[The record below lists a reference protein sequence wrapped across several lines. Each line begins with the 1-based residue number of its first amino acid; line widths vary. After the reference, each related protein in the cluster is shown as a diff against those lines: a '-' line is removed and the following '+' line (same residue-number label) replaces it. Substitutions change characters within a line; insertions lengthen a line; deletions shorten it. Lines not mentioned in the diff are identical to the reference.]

1 MSDPSASSIRVTVVG
16 AGIVGA
22 AIAYSL
28 AKRGAAVTVVDKG
41 QPGCGATGHSFAWI
55 NATAKHPVSY
65 HNFNRRS
72 LGMWDR
78 FARGLDVDVGLR
90 WGGQLEWAST
100 EAGAA
105 DLKSRAQQ
113 LQAWGY
119 PCQMIDS
126 NQMAQL
132 EPGLSPRQITAA
144 VYCELDGMVEPVIAA
159 EACIRAA
166 AKLGATIKLETE
178 VTGLSIRPE
187 GSGKAGSHTV
197 DAVVA
202 GDERINADVVVLAG
216 GVDNSLLAAMAGV
229 VIPQQDSPGVVI
241 HTNPITETL
250 LSSVS
255 VLYAPPLEPGR
266 PEIHLRQCLDGTAM
280 IGEGS
285 QESLAR
291 DDSQA
296 HANELLARA
305 AEYLPALKG
314 ASAIPV
320 PVGYRPMPLDGFP
333 VLGFSPKA
341 PNVYLALTHSG
352 VTLAPLIA
360 QLVTMEIVDG
370 ARVDLLNDYRPS
382 RFD

>member
-1 MSDPSASSIRVTVVG
+1 MNQQLDVTVVG

-28 AKRGAAVTVVDKG
+28 AKRGVSVTVVDKG
-41 QPGCGATGHSFAWI
+41 RPGGGATSHSFAWI

-65 HNFNRRS
+65 HDFNRRS

-78 FARGLDVDVGLR
+78 FAQSLGVDVGLR

-100 EAGAA
+100 EDGA
-105 DLKSRAQQ
+105 DELMTRARQ

-119 PCQMIDS
+119 PCQVIDGA
-126 NQMAQL
+126 QMTKL
-132 EPGLSPRQITAA
+132 EPGLSPRQVTAA
-144 VYCELDGMVEPVIAA
+144 VYCELDGMVEPTRVA
-159 EACIRAA
+159 ETCIRAA
-166 AKLGATIKLETE
+166 AKHGARVMLGTE
-178 VTGLSIRPE
+178 VTGLSIN
-187 GSGKAGSHTV
+187 SASNTV

-202 GDERINADVVVLAG
+202 GEENIGADIVVLAG
-216 GVDNSLLAAMAGV
+216 GVDNTSLAAMAGV
-229 VIPQQDSPGVVI
+229 SIPQEDSPGVVI
-241 HTNPITETL
+241 RTTPVAQTL
-250 LSSVS
+250 LSTAS

-266 PEIHLRQCLDGTAM
+266 PEIHLRQCLDGAAM
-280 IGEGS
+280 IGAGS

-291 DDSQA
+291 DDSQEP
-296 HANELLARA
+296 ANELLARA

-333 VLGFSPKA
+333 VVGFSPKA
-341 PNVYLALTHSG
+341 PNLYLALTHSG

-360 QLVTMEIVDG
+360 QLATMEIVDG
-370 ARVDLLNDYRPS
+370 ARVDLLSDSRPE